1 MLEDLLKDLG
11 DRIGV
16 GPLSLSDEGVC
27 TLGFAEGA
35 QINITAD
42 DADPNYCVLVGNCGG
57 IPDQQGRAAYLR
69 RLLEANFFH
78 RDAGNA
84 VIALEPDLDEALL
97 VERVRLDLI
106 DGAGFADVV
115 TRFVSYQRRWS
126 ERSEK
131 AMAAG

>member
-11 DRIGV
+11 GRIGL
-16 GPLSLSDEGVC
+16 GPLGLAEEGVC

-35 QINITAD
+35 EIHISPD
-42 DADPNYCVLVGNCGG
+42 DSDPNYCVIVGNCGG
-57 IPDQQGRAAYLR
+57 IPDRDRAAYLR

-78 RDAGNA
+78 RDTGNA

-97 VERVRLDLI
+97 VQRVRLDMT
-106 DGAGFADVV
+106 DGAGFADAV
-115 TRFVSYQRRWS
+115 TRFVAYQRRWT
-126 ERSEK
+126 ERSDE